1 MANQTEGFGL
11 RMTMATGNTPATQGQ
26 SEYKIESGLGVGI
39 YKNNPVS
46 IQDAAG
52 GSQGYLQD
60 ASFATTD
67 DTGTGG
73 ASWTNTGHAPL
84 IGVFNGAFYVNS
96 TTSKPTWANS
106 IAASTTFGT
115 DYNTG
120 SNDGLGFV
128 NDNPQQEFVIKAN
141 TAVTQAMIG
150 DAGYNVAN
158 FTASDAV
165 SGQSTVKLDNGSAA
179 ATTSM
184 FKLVRGANDPENKD
198 YTAINSNVIVN
209 IATDSNLYN

>member
-11 RMTMATGNTPATQGQ
+11 RMTMTTGNTPATQGQ

-39 YKNNPVS
+39 YKNNPCS

-67 DTGTGG
+67 DTGAGG
-73 ASWTNTGHAPL
+73 ATFNNTGHAPL

-120 SNDGLGFV
+120 SDDGLGFV
-128 NDNPQQEFVIKAN
+128 NDNPQQEFVIKADD
-141 TAVTQAMIG
+141 AVTQAMYG
-150 DAGYNVAN
+150 DAGYNTN
-158 FTASDAV
+158 SFSASDAI
-165 SGQSTVKLDNGSAA
+165 SGQSTVKLDIGGGAA
-179 ATTSM
+179 VTKM
-184 FKLVRGANDPENKD
+184 FKLVRGADDPDNKD
-198 YTAINSNVIVN
+198 YSVLNSNVIVN
-209 IATDSNLYN
+209 IARDSNLYN

>member
-1 MANQTEGFGL
+1 MANQATGFGC
-11 RMTMATGNTPATQGQ
+11 RMTMALGNTPATQGQ

-39 YKNNPVS
+39 YKNNPCS
-46 IQDAAG
+46 IQDGAG
-52 GSQGYLQD
+52 DQGYLQD
-60 ASFATTD
+60 ASFAATD
-67 DTGTGG
+67 DGGTGG

-120 SNDGLGFV
+120 STDGLGFV

-209 IATDSNLYN
+209 IARASNLYN

>member
-39 YKNNPVS
+39 YKNNPIS

-67 DTGTGG
+67 DTGLGG
-73 ASWTNTGHAPL
+73 ASFDNTGHAPL

-115 DYNTG
+115 DYKTG
-120 SNDGLGFV
+120 SDDGLGFV
-128 NDNPQQEFVIKAN
+128 NDNPQQEFVIKAD
-141 TAVTQAMIG
+141 TAVTQAMYG
-150 DAGYNVAN
+150 DAGYNTN
-158 FTASDAV
+158 SFTAADAI
-165 SGQSTVKLDNGSAA
+165 SGQSDVKLDIGGGASF
-179 ATTSM
+179 TKM
-184 FKLVRGANDPENKD
+184 FKLVRGANDTDNKD
-198 YTAINSNVIVN
+198 YTAIDSNVIVN
-209 IATDSNLYN
+209 IARDSNLYN

>member
-1 MANQTEGFGL
+1 MANQTEGFGC

-120 SNDGLGFV
+120 STDGLGFV

-165 SGQSTVKLDNGSAA
+165 SGQSTVKLDNGTTAA
-179 ATTSM
+179 VTSM

-209 IATDSNLYN
+209 IARDSNLYN

>member
-1 MANQTEGFGL
+1 MANQTEGFGC
-11 RMTMATGNTPATQGQ
+11 RMTMTTGNTPATQGQ

-39 YKNNPVS
+39 YKNNPCS

-67 DTGTGG
+67 DTGAGG
-73 ASWTNTGHAPL
+73 ATFNNTGHAPL

-120 SNDGLGFV
+120 SDDGLGFV
-128 NDNPQQEFVIKAN
+128 NDNPQQEFVIKADD
-141 TAVTQAMIG
+141 AVTQAMIG
-150 DAGYNVAN
+150 DAGYNTN
-158 FTASDAV
+158 SFSASDAI
-165 SGQSTVKLDNGSAA
+165 SGQSTVKLDIGGGAA
-179 ATTSM
+179 VTKM
-184 FKLVRGANDPENKD
+184 FKLVRGADDPDNKD
-198 YTAINSNVIVN
+198 YSVLNSNVIVN
-209 IATDSNLYN
+209 IARDSNLYN

>member
-1 MANQTEGFGL
+1 MANQTEGFGC
-11 RMTMATGNTPATQGQ
+11 RMTMVLGNTPATQGQ

-39 YKNNPVS
+39 YKNNPCS
-46 IQDAAG
+46 LQDAAG

-60 ASFATTD
+60 ASFAVTD

-120 SNDGLGFV
+120 SDDGLGFV

-141 TAVTQAMIG
+141 TAVTQAMYG

-165 SGQSTVKLDNGSAA
+165 SGQSTVKLDNGSTAA
-179 ATTSM
+179 VTSM

-198 YTAINSNVIVN
+198 YSAINSNVIVN

>member
-11 RMTMATGNTPATQGQ
+11 RMTMTTGKTPATQGQ

-67 DTGTGG
+67 DTGAGG
-73 ASWTNTGHAPL
+73 ATFNNTGHAPL

-120 SNDGLGFV
+120 SDDGLGFV
-128 NDNPQQEFVIKAN
+128 NDNPQQEFVIKADD
-141 TAVTQAMIG
+141 AVTQAMYG
-150 DAGYNVAN
+150 DAGYNTN
-158 FTASDAV
+158 SFSASDAI
-165 SGQSTVKLDNGSAA
+165 SGQSTVKLDIGGGAA
-179 ATTSM
+179 VTKM
-184 FKLVRGANDPENKD
+184 FKLVRGADDPDNKD
-198 YTAINSNVIVN
+198 YSVLNSNVIVN
-209 IATDSNLYN
+209 IARDSNLYN